1 MGPAGALPAAPA
13 MQRHGHHDAGSPA
26 VAAEG
31 IKKGTPGIV
40 ISAVIMTRPTR
51 A

>member
-1 MGPAGALPAAPA
+1 

-26 VAAEG
+26 DAADG
-31 IKKGTPGIV
+31 IEIGRPNIA